1 MTTGHSPLGPTRTRV
16 LRVLREAG
24 TPVSA
29 AEVAERLG
37 VHANSARFHLD
48 ALAEAGM
55 VERGAE
61 GRSSPG
67 RPKVLY
73 AVSAALPA
81 EDGGWRELATIL
93 TRALADP
100 TPSPARAAEV
110 AGEAHGRV
118 LAAGLQHESAPTQ
131 VAAVLGRLGFESSA
145 RPTQAGARIDIRPCP
160 FLDLARSH
168 GEVVCG
174 VHRGLLTGM
183 LDTLDPSLALERL
196 EPFARPDLCVA
207 RIRRA

>member
-16 LRVLREAG
+16 LRVLREVG

-37 VHANSARFHLD
+37 VHTNSARFHLD

-55 VERGAE
+55 VQRGAE
-61 GRSSPG
+61 GRSAPG

-100 TPSPARAAEV
+100 TPSPALAAEV

-118 LAAGLQHESAPTQ
+118 LAAGLQHESAPTR

-145 RPTQAGARIDIRPCP
+145 RPTRAGARIDIRPCP

-174 VHRGLLTGM
+174 VHRGLLAGM